1 MHEQF
6 FICSSKDDE
15 NMIQCAAED
24 LLTKKTL
31 GARLNYKE
39 TGIIICWYVIEQARM
54 GKDIRQIIDSSRK
67 LLTADDV
74 MFGVPE
80 ILQKVIVNVEFKDGK
95 RREVVV
101 ENPVEPEEVRDL
113 V

>member
-1 MHEQF
+1 
-6 FICSSKDDE
+6 
-15 NMIQCAAED
+15 
-24 LLTKKTL
+24 
-31 GARLNYKE
+31 
-39 TGIIICWYVIEQARM
+39 M

-67 LLTADDV
+67 LLTANDV

-80 ILQKVIVNVEFKDGK
+80 ILQKVIVNVKFKDGK

-101 ENPVEPEEVRDL
+101 ESPIEPEEVRDL